1 MADVRTSFPIR
12 ILQSIWEASPLAL
25 VVEVDTYSDAT
36 FTSGLYAPGEFAITV
51 NYWTLGAPEFQA
63 ERFIL
68 FNNDPTKIG
77 VIQSVTKVISED
89 GKGSQMLTVTGR
101 EASHLIT
108 AFRNIFPPAG
118 FARYS
123 ETAVVETVLKN
134 LVKSQIGSTASTDRK
149 DTLLNVIATSG
160 RGGSYTLN
168 ARLTLMQEEM
178 RKACLATEVGYSVV
192 LNTSTLKLDFDTV
205 HGTDR
210 TAGQS
215 VNPRVMFS
223 TQFDSLKEGSIENT
237 YDQYRNL
244 AILAGQGEG
253 VNRNIRE
260 VTGSGGPYTGLK
272 RRELFIDARDMETDA
287 DLDARGAQRL
297 VEASPRVFLEAS
309 ALQYSQYIYGTDY
322 FLGDKVT
329 LGAYDTS
336 WDARITAVTES
347 VRAGEYSIDLTL
359 DKVPPT
365 ITTQIGAGFNGQN
378 AIMQSTEVSPYSMTE
393 MLPYFKN
400 SATFQNNAS
409 DASND
414 IDFLTCYATDTT
426 GVFRFST
433 ATTITKRL
441 DASWS
446 AGTNQGGLDTGA
458 EATSTWYACWAIA
471 KADGTIDYLFSLSAT
486 APTMPTG
493 YVYKFRV
500 GWIYNQSTSIIRPFF
515 QKDRLFSWSTQVQDR
530 SIAGYGV
537 ATRITITVAAAP
549 LTKAVIICRFLGVA
563 GASYGWIGDVSAT
576 DTTPSATYFDFFASN
591 AYSQSAEME
600 IYVSSTSTI
609 ASRTNDGGSTLGVS
623 TKGFIDII

>member
-1 MADVRTSFPIR
+1 MADTRTSFPIR
-12 ILQSIWEASPLAL
+12 VLQSIWEASPLAL
-25 VVEVDTYSDAT
+25 VTEVDTYADAS
-36 FTSGLYAPGEFAITV
+36 FTSGLYGPGDFTISV
-51 NYWTLGAPEFQA
+51 NYWTLGASEFQP

-77 VIQSVTKVISED
+77 LITSVTKEIGPE
-89 GKGSQMLTVTGR
+89 GKASQMLTVKGQQ
-101 EASHLIT
+101 ASNIFS
-108 AFRNIFPPAG
+108 FRNIYPPAG
-118 FARYS
+118 QARYS
-123 ETAVVETVLKN
+123 ETAVVETVIKN

-160 RGGSYTLN
+160 RGSTYTLN

-178 RKACLATEVGYSVV
+178 RKACIATEVGYSLV
-192 LNTSTLKLDFDTV
+192 LNTSTTKLDFDTV

-223 TQFDSLKEGSIENT
+223 TQFDSLREGSIETT
-237 YDQYRNL
+237 YDQYRNV
-244 AILAGQGEG
+244 AIIGGQGEG

-272 RRELFIDARDMETDA
+272 RRELFIDGRDMETDA
-287 DLDARGAQRL
+287 ELDARGAQRL
-297 VEASPRVFLEAS
+297 VEASTKVFLDAA
-309 ALQYSQYIYGTDY
+309 ALQYSQFIYGTDY

-365 ITTQIGAGFNGQN
+365 ITSQIGSGFNGQN
-378 AIMQSTEVSPYSMTE
+378 AIMQATEIAPYSMTE
-393 MLPYFKN
+393 MLPWFKN

-414 IDFLTCYATDTT
+414 IDFLTIDATDTT
-426 GVFRFST
+426 GVFRFRKT
-433 ATTITKRL
+433 TTITKRL
-441 DASWS
+441 DASWT

-458 EATSTWYACWAIA
+458 EATSTWYACWVIA

-493 YVYKFRV
+493 YIYKFRV
-500 GWIYNQSTSIIRPFF
+500 GWIYNQSSSIILPFYQKGRSFFYKAF
-515 QKDRLFSWSTQVQDR
+515 QSD
-530 SIAGYGV
+530 
-537 ATRITITVAAAP
+537 
-549 LTKAVIICRFLGVA
+549 LGTA
-563 GASYGWIGDVSAT
+563 
-576 DTTPSATYFDFFASN
+576 TPSASRTFVTMTAPPNSIALFTGSLVAS
-591 AYSQSAEME
+591 SSAIFVWIREAE
-600 IYVSSTSTI
+600 FTDVTPAATAHNLYADTAGTNGQAEFEVYVDASKQLYYRSSTTTATI
-609 ASRTNDGGSTLGVS
+609 LRIL
-623 TKGFIDII
+623 TKGFEDTI